1 MALTPARTMPG
12 VLELLPRDQI
22 AFQRM
27 LDVIRR
33 NYERF
38 GFLPVETPV
47 IEFSDVLLTK
57 TGGETERQ
65 VYFVQSTGA
74 LNAADKTHDGVPEL
88 ALRFDLT
95 VPLAR
100 YVAEHEHDLSFP
112 FRRYQMQ
119 RVYRGERAQR
129 GRFREFYQCDIDV
142 IGKDALSVRYDAE
155 MPAVIY
161 SVFRELDI
169 GPFTIQLNNRK
180 LMRGFFEGLGI
191 ADGEQQMLVL
201 REVDKLD
208 KRGADY
214 VRDDADRRGVRLER
228 RGGRQDPRL
237 RAGALDL
244 AAGRARQARRAGRR
258 HRNDGAG
265 PRRTARSA
273 GPDPGASACRETHY
287 ALNLSIA
294 RGLDY
299 YTGTVYETTL
309 NDHPQI
315 GSICSGGRYENLAG
329 HYTKSK
335 LPGVGISIGLTR
347 LFWQLRD
354 AGLVDTAKS
363 TVDVLVTQMDEAQLP
378 AYLALAS
385 ELRAAGIATEVVLEG
400 GKLGKQFKYADRA
413 GIRFVVVLGEDETRA
428 RRGDGEGPASRG
440 AVRGGA
446 RRTGQGAAGGAGA
459 GSGDG
464 VKPTAG
470 DPEQIRAIHPRGSSE
485 HNRHHR
491 PRRHSLTRAQLV
503 AVARH
508 GDKVSTG
515 SGRARA
521 RAARRRFP
529 RRKGQLRRTDLRR
542 HHRLR
547 QQCRQAAGRAP
558 RARRIARWQCACA
571 RKARCWKNC
580 STT

>member
-12 VLELLPRDQI
+12 VLELLPLDQI

-47 IEFSDVLLTK
+47 IEYSDVLLTK

-74 LNAADKTHDGVPEL
+74 LEQGERPDL

-142 IGKDALSVRYDAE
+142 IGKDNLSVRYDAE
-155 MPAVIY
+155 LPAVIY
-161 SVFRELDI
+161 SVFRELNI
-169 GPFTIQLNNRK
+169 GGFTIQLNNRK
-180 LMRGFFEGLGI
+180 LMRGYFESLGVT
-191 ADGEQQMLVL
+191 DPEQQTLVL

-214 VRDDADRRGVRLER
+214 VRETLTGEAFGLSADAAQKILDFVQVRSTSLADALSKLDALGPGPEAMEQGRSELKEVLELIHAFGV
-228 RGGRQDPRL
+228 P
-237 RAGALDL
+237 
-244 AAGRARQARRAGRR
+244 
-258 HRNDGAG
+258 
-265 PRRTARSA
+265 
-273 GPDPGASACRETHY
+273 ETHY

-329 HYTKSK
+329 QYTKSH

-347 LFWQLRD
+347 LYWQLRD
-354 AGLVDTAKS
+354 AGLIGTARS
-363 TVDVLVTQMDEAQLP
+363 TVDVLVTQMDAAQLP
-378 AYLALAS
+378 AYLAVAS
-385 ELRAAGIATEVVLEG
+385 ELRAAGIATEVVLDG

-413 GIRFVVVLGEDETRA
+413 GIRFVIVLGEDEIA
-428 RRGDGEGPASRG
+428 K
-440 AVRGGA
+440 
-446 RRTGQGAAGGAGA
+446 
-459 GSGDG
+459 G
-464 VKPTAG
+464 VVTVK
-470 DPEQIRAIHPRGSSE
+470 
-485 HNRHHR
+485 
-491 PRRHSLTRAQLV
+491 
-503 AVARH
+503 
-508 GDKVSTG
+508 
-515 SGRARA
+515 
-521 RAARRRFP
+521 
-529 RRKGQLRRTDLRR
+529 DLRR
-542 HHRLR
+542 EDQFEVARTELIKTLR
-547 QQCRQAAGRAP
+547 VELAQAE
-558 RARRIARWQCACA
+558 IS
-571 RKARCWKNC
+571 N
-580 STT
+580 

>member
-12 VLELLPRDQI
+12 VLELLPLDQI

-27 LDVIRR
+27 LDTIRR

-38 GFLPVETPV
+38 GFLPVETPA

-74 LNAADKTHDGVPEL
+74 LGNAEKGAGDKPEL

-155 MPAVIY
+155 IPAVIY
-161 SVFRELDI
+161 SVFRELNI
-169 GPFTIQLNNRK
+169 GAFTIQLNNRK
-180 LMRGFFEGLGI
+180 LMRGYFESLGVL
-191 ADGEQQMLVL
+191 DGEQQMLVL

-214 VRDDADRRGVRLER
+214 VRDTLTGEGFGLSAEAVQKILAFVEVRSSSLQDAFDQL
-228 RGGRQDPRL
+228 D
-237 RAGALDL
+237 ALGPGPE
-244 AAGRARQARRAGRR
+244 AMEQGRAELKEVLGLIRDFGV
-258 HRNDGAG
+258 
-265 PRRTARSA
+265 P
-273 GPDPGASACRETHY
+273 ETHY

-315 GSICSGGRYENLAG
+315 GSICSGGRYENLASQ
-329 HYTKSK
+329 YTKSK

-347 LFWQLRD
+347 LYWQLRD
-354 AGLVDTAKS
+354 AGLIDTARS
-363 TVDVLVTQMDEAQLP
+363 TVDVLVTQMDAAQLP
-378 AYLALAS
+378 AYLALAG
-385 ELRAAGIATEVVLEG
+385 ELRGAGISTEVVLEG

-413 GIRFVVVLGEDETRA
+413 GIRFVVVLGEDELA
-428 RRGDGEGPASRG
+428 R
-440 AVRGGA
+440 
-446 RRTGQGAAGGAGA
+446 
-459 GSGDG
+459 G
-464 VKPTAG
+464 VVTVK
-470 DPEQIRAIHPRGSSE
+470 
-485 HNRHHR
+485 
-491 PRRHSLTRAQLV
+491 
-503 AVARH
+503 
-508 GDKVSTG
+508 
-515 SGRARA
+515 
-521 RAARRRFP
+521 
-529 RRKGQLRRTDLRR
+529 DLRR
-542 HHRLR
+542 ED
-547 QQCRQAAGRAP
+547 QFE
-558 RARRIARWQCACA
+558 IARNELIKTLRVELAQAEIA
-571 RKARCWKNC
+571 P
-580 STT
+580 